1 MASIYLPVFR
11 AENANGVIVSGAGL
25 WVYQTGTTTPA
36 NIFTDEALTAPA
48 ANPLESN
55 SAGYFAQFFIASST
69 RVDLQCRADADNATS
84 TLLWQ
89 ALKID
94 SLGAEDA
101 STFLRD
107 FGDDGRVQFIGRDN
121 KTNLEFGDPSGD
133 DVGGTARIGGW
144 NGTPL
149 DDLEIEAAQA
159 DITGNLDVGGNLIV
173 TGNGPFE
180 KIIGNGTAAPAS
192 THNIA
197 LPSGYNAY
205 RLVLTE
211 LTASTGLTVE
221 ALFAFDDVPT
231 FKVGADDYAWS
242 QFTRGPT
249 GADSSGANDT
259 SDARIGLINM
269 AAASTG
275 QNNHAELTIMSVTA
289 GEAAV
294 SCEAFHENA
303 AYGYIKTSSK
313 GSTRGKTY
321 GKATFIQLKGST
333 GNIGFKY
340 NLLGLRNL

>member
-11 AENANGVIVSGAGL
+11 AKNANGVIVSGAGL
-25 WVYQTGTTTPA
+25 WVYATGTTTPA
-36 NIFTDEALTAPA
+36 SIFTDEGLTTPA
-48 ANPLESN
+48 SNPLTSD
-55 SAGYFAQFFIASST
+55 SAGYFPQFFIASAT
-69 RVDLQCRADADNATS
+69 RVDLQCRADVDEVTS

-94 SLGAEDA
+94 SLGAEDIA
-101 STFLRD
+101 TFLRD
-107 FGDDGRVQFIGRDN
+107 FGDDGRVQFIGRDS
-121 KTNLEFGDPSGD
+121 KTNLEFGDPDGD

-149 DDLEIEAAQA
+149 DDLEVEAAQV
-159 DITGNLDVGGNLIV
+159 DITGNLDVGGDLVV
-173 TGNGPFE
+173 TGDGPFE
-180 KIIGNGTAAPAS
+180 KIIGNGTASAAS

-197 LPSGYNAY
+197 LPAGYNAY

-211 LTASTGLTVE
+211 LTASTSLTVE
-221 ALFAFDDVPT
+221 ALFAFDDGPT
-231 FKVGADDYAWS
+231 FKTGADDYAWGL
-242 QFTRGPT
+242 FTRGPT
-249 GADSSGANDT
+249 SADSGGANDA
-259 SDARIGLINM
+259 SDARIGLITM

-275 QNNHAELTIMSVTA
+275 QNNNAELTILSVSG

-303 AYGYIKTSSK
+303 AYGYVKTMSK

-340 NLLGLRNL
+340 NLYGIPNL